1 MKTYLDVP
9 YAEKD
14 FAKRYGAK
22 WDSAA
27 KKWYVSGS
35 EPIPYMLR
43 RFMNGYKPQSN
54 INAQY
59 QFMRGMP

>member
-1 MKTYLDVP
+1 MKTYLNVP

-14 FAKRYGAK
+14 FAKRNGAK

-35 EPIPYMLR
+35 EPVPYMLR
-43 RFMNGYKPQSN
+43 RFMVGYQIPRP
-54 INAQY
+54 NAQY

>member
-1 MKTYLDVP
+1 MKTYLNVP

-14 FAKRYGAK
+14 IAKRNGAK
-22 WDSAA
+22 WDAAA
-27 KKWYVSGS
+27 KKWYVSAS
-35 EPIPYMLR
+35 KQVPYALR
-43 RFMNGYKPQSN
+43 RFMNGCKPQ